1 MKKIEQIVKE
11 MTKVLKHA
19 KFENQLLIDTL
30 YNFSRDKVVNNS
42 FCNWN
47 EIDDYRLEMGIE
59 WPADKTFILFYQ
71 VELSKDAIVELWNNM
86 NDANQQ
92 LFLSEVF
99 RHMLC
104 SFVVYK
110 HPISDFFK
118 KNVVK
123 FFEIDNFIGEFENIV
138 FEGNNQ
144 VC

>member
-1 MKKIEQIVKE
+1 MKKIEMIVKE
-11 MTKVLKHA
+11 MKKVLKHA
-19 KFENQLLIDTL
+19 KFEDQLLIDTL
-30 YNFSRDKVVNNS
+30 YDFSGDKVLKE
-42 FCNWN
+42 FHNWN
-47 EIDDYRLEMGIE
+47 EDRDYRLEMGND
-59 WPADKTFILFYQ
+59 WNASKTFLLFYQ

-86 NDANQQ
+86 NDANRQ

-123 FFEIDNFIGEFENIV
+123 FFEIDNFIREFENIV